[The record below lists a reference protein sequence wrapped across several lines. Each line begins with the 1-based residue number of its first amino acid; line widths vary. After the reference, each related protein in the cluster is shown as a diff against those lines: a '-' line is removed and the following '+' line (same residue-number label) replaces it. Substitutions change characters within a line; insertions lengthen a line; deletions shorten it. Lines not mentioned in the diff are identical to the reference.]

1 MLRCVPSN
9 TVKANGQKLT
19 CWVISK
25 KILFWVYYSHSRSEA
40 TTRLINTIEREGVRG
55 GASGSTYSSTLTK
68 VGIEKA
74 SSVKHDSA
82 GCYGLLSIT
91 ELFAA
96 VQYQQSRMIDC

>member
-1 MLRCVPSN
+1 MLRCVLSN

-19 CWVISK
+19 CSVISK
-25 KILFWVYYSHSRSEA
+25 KVLLRVYCSHSRSEA

-55 GASGSTYSSTLTK
+55 GAFGSTYSSTLTK